1 MSGVKTLV
9 KNVMFGAEQP
19 KTYDVRLGLLRGLR
33 FEVDVRIDTQQLTG
47 LYEREIA
54 RPVREFASQARS
66 VIDIGAGDGYYTLF
80 FASQPGIEKIIAC
93 EPQTERVR
101 LLERNLASNPGCR
114 PERITVLPVCVGN
127 PRADGFRDLDSLLET
142 CPDPV
147 LVKTDVEG
155 AEREVLESGRRA
167 IANRNLMLIIETHSA
182 ELERECVRYLNAN
195 GYQCEIR
202 DNGWYRK
209 LFPELRP
216 LDHNRWLTAKRADRA
231 VSHHAA

>member
-1 MSGVKTLV
+1 MPGVKTLV
-9 KNVMFGAEQP
+9 KNLMFGAQQP
-19 KTYDVRLGLLRGLR
+19 RAYDVRLGLLRGLR

-54 RPVREFASQARS
+54 RPVREFASRARS
-66 VIDIGAGDGYYTLF
+66 VVDIGAGDGYYTLF

-93 EPQTERVR
+93 EPQADRVR
-101 LLERNLASNPGCR
+101 LLERNLALNG
-114 PERITVLPVCVGN
+114 ERQSERVTVLPVCVGAA
-127 PRADGFRDLDSLLET
+127 RADGFTDLDSLLES

-167 IANRNLMLIIETHSA
+167 IARRNLMLIIETHSA
-182 ELERECVRYLNAN
+182 ELERECVRYLTAS

-202 DNGWYRK
+202 NNAWYRK
-209 LFPELRP
+209 FVPELRP
-216 LDHNRWLTAKRADRA
+216 LDHNRWLTAQRADRA